1 MVALR
6 SYFTKILS
14 QSDVD
19 LVFDRYKDHSIKS
32 DTRQERL
39 SPFRRSHNLSLS
51 SSLPAKEIAMRV
63 TDTKQQLIEMTKNDL
78 IKNTL
83 GNSDKL
89 FITAQA
95 EAPEQV

>member
-32 DTRQERL
+32 RQERL

-63 TDTKQQLIEMTKNDL
+63 TDTKQQLTEMTKNDL